1 MEEKKYY
8 TIDEVASHLGVK
20 PSTIRY
26 WESVYNKFLHP
37 SRTTGNQR
45 RYTVEDIKIL
55 ETIKKY
61 KELGYTSKGVINL
74 LSKYRNL
81 VPPSEQETINK
92 NVDEKTQL
100 LKETKKCLEE
110 ILKIIKSI

>member
-8 TIDEVASHLGVK
+8 SIEEVSARLGVK

-26 WESVYNKFLHP
+26 WESVYSKFLHP
-37 SRTTGNQR
+37 SRTSGNQR
-45 RYTVEDIKIL
+45 RYTIGDIEML

-74 LSKYRNL
+74 LSKHKL
-81 VPPSEQETINK
+81 ATMPAEQEANNK
-92 NVDEKTQL
+92 NNNEKILL